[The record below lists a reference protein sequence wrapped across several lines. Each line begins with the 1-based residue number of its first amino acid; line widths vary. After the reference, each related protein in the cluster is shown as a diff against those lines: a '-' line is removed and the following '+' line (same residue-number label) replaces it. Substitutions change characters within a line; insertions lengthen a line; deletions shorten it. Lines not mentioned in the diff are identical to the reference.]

1 MAIVMRF
8 MNSGAAS
15 LPIPGRFAKSVF
27 LFYGIELY
35 LTSPLK
41 QQLRNMSHS
50 NQFGNRPTSEPY
62 ITTENTMPGIVSL
75 LFYKTSTGKALS
87 NLAETL
93 LLGPSS
99 LSSAERE
106 LIASYVSW
114 LNKCDFCH
122 TSHAAAAVCHDPSS
136 AGFIETYKQDIG
148 SMQVSDKLKALLNIA
163 GKVQKSGREVQP
175 EDISAARKTGATDE
189 EIHDTVLIAAA
200 FCMYNRYVDGLNTP
214 LPESR
219 DEYKE
224 MGERMRKGYSLP
236 PFFIRWFIK
245 RSERKKVLAA

>member
-1 MAIVMRF
+1 
-8 MNSGAAS
+8 MN
-15 LPIPGRFAKSVF
+15 
-27 LFYGIELY
+27 
-35 LTSPLK
+35 
-41 QQLRNMSHS
+41 SHS
-50 NQFGNRPTSEPY
+50 NQFGERSSSVPY
-62 ITTENTMPGIVSL
+62 VNTANTMPGIVSL

-93 LLGPSS
+93 LLGPSP

-114 LNKCDFCH
+114 LNRCDFCH
-122 TSHAAAAVCHDPSS
+122 TSHSAAAVCHSEGNS
-136 AGFIETYKQDIG
+136 AFIEAYKKDPE
-148 SMQVSDKLKALLNIA
+148 SMDVSPKLKALLQIA
-163 GKVQKSGREVQP
+163 ARVQQSGRDVQP
-175 EDISAARKTGATDE
+175 GDIENARKAGAVDE

-224 MGERMRKGYSLP
+224 MGQRMSKGYKLP
-236 PFFIRWFIK
+236 PFFIRWFIR
-245 RSERKKVLAA
+245 RSERKKVLAMQQA